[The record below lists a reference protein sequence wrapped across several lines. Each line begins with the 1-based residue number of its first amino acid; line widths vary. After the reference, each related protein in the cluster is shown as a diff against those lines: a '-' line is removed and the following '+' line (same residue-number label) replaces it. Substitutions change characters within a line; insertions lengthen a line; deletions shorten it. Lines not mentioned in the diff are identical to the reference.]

1 MSQEPPRRATPTIKR
16 QDTFDL
22 SDHILADDQSMPSSH
37 MQAHADATNHYA
49 SGGGASDEEHSV
61 LEDDSDGE
69 DRDMDYMDDDDDRS
83 SSLSIPNES
92 IDFDLV
98 YSLHSLQLRH
108 DRRGPG

>member
-1 MSQEPPRRATPTIKR
+1 MQVIEQPRRPAR

-22 SDHILADDQSMPSSH
+22 RGQMAPEDHHSH
-37 MQAHADATNHYA
+37 DMGYP
-49 SGGGASDEEHSV
+49 SDEEHSV

-69 DRDMDYMDDDDDRS
+69 ERDDYMDDDDDS

-98 YSLHSLQLRH
+98 YALHSVAGR
-108 DRRGPG
+108 